1 MRVPRRAARKAIRV
15 PDLSR
20 FRASELEFLE
30 SVMSR
35 IGGPGV
41 VMSRATNNVYTGLA
55 FISMFVTLLALIY
68 VLVQF
73 MSLGVFK

>member
-1 MRVPRRAARKAIRV
+1 
-15 PDLSR
+15 
-20 FRASELEFLE
+20 
-30 SVMSR
+30 MSR